1 MRGIKALHINWLKNL
16 TPEGASHFLEALE
29 RNTELKDVS
38 LYNGFAAPDTH
49 RLIKEMRPKMELQ
62 MALNRA
68 GKRISSSRRAMFPT
82 HYGPK
87 YSPGLPEIL
96 MYSTF
101 SFVKS
106 HTFSS
111 TKFLLVL
118 SLAIEQREIDSGA
131 FSTRRCLSDFRMI
144 ITYLLGPFYCTGIAL
159 DTLNVDQAVY
169 SFDERV
175 LY

>member
-29 RNTELKDVS
+29 RNTELEDVS
-38 LYNGFAAPDTH
+38 LRNGFAAPDTH

-68 GKRISSSRRAMFPT
+68 GKRFSSSRRAMFPT

-87 YSPGLPEIL
+87 YSPEIL

-111 TKFLLVL
+111 TKLPPPRVVSRKRKRDRF
-118 SLAIEQREIDSGA
+118 
-131 FSTRRCLSDFRMI
+131 RCFFNWKM
-144 ITYLLGPFYCTGIAL
+144 F
-159 DTLNVDQAVY
+159 
-169 SFDERV
+169 E
-175 LY
+175 

>member
-29 RNTELKDVS
+29 RNTELEDVS
-38 LYNGFAAPDTH
+38 LRNGFTH

-87 YSPGLPEIL
+87 YWPGLPE
-96 MYSTF
+96 
-101 SFVKS
+101 KS
-106 HTFSS
+106 
-111 TKFLLVL
+111 
-118 SLAIEQREIDSGA
+118 
-131 FSTRRCLSDFRMI
+131 
-144 ITYLLGPFYCTGIAL
+144 
-159 DTLNVDQAVY
+159 
-169 SFDERV
+169 
-175 LY
+175 